1 MAEAGDAT
9 PADVAATGRAG
20 VVAAVG
26 VGAAVDR
33 DRRRHVLD
41 IRGVQVSC

>member
-1 MAEAGDAT
+1 MAEAGDGT
-9 PADVAATGRAG
+9 PGDVAAAGRGG

-26 VGAAVDR
+26 VGVAVGK